1 MTMTAASP
9 TESGLRGFLC
19 RHALI
24 AYFLRGAGLARRSPC
39 RDCKRD
45 SDRSR
50 ARWCSGCCGPDGTF
64 PST

>member
-24 AYFLRGAGLARRSPC
+24 AYFLRGAGLARVRPAATASAN
-39 RDCKRD
+39 
-45 SDRSR
+45 SDRSPE
-50 ARWCSGCCGPDGTF
+50 RWCSVCYGPAGTT
-64 PST
+64 PNT